1 MRNIIYIILRLCSRH
16 KHTFDEWFDIF
27 NRATPGSKL
36 RKNALKGME
45 RTADTRKQWDIVCSK
60 AETGSKI
67 EDTAFRWLDK
77 LDEQ

>member
-1 MRNIIYIILRLCSRH
+1 
-16 KHTFDEWFDIF
+16 
-27 NRATPGSKL
+27 
-36 RKNALKGME
+36 ME